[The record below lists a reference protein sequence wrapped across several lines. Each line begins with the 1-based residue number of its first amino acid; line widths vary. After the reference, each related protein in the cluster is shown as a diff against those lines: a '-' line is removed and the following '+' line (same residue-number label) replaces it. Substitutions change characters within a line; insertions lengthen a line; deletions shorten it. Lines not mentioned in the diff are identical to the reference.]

1 MHRISASAHAL
12 LAGLTVMKY
21 NLTQCCYLHQL
32 SATNADN
39 RGPEPPPMH
48 APLPDCR
55 VRRLDGRPFV
65 ASHTAIHVL
74 YILILS
80 SGLLQAAKETAE
92 ESSEE
97 EDSDEEE
104 SEEEEAPKAK
114 ASKRKAEEVRTFC
127 SSKLLVI
134 GHASE
139 SVVSSLTT
147 AALPLL
153 HMQLRGGLLCHVGV
167 HSGETALVGSM
178 TCAHG
183 CDEAPPDGGSSWPS
197 HLLFSR
203 QRGSEPC

>member
-1 MHRISASAHAL
+1 MQTTEVLSPRPCTRLFRIAACDD
-12 LAGLTVMKY
+12 LTAAPS
-21 NLTQCCYLHQL
+21 LQATQ
-32 SATNADN
+32 
-39 RGPEPPPMH
+39 
-48 APLPDCR
+48 
-55 VRRLDGRPFV
+55 PFMF
-65 ASHTAIHVL
+65 SI
-74 YILILS
+74 YS
-80 SGLLQAAKETAE
+80 SSPRGLLQAAKETAE

>member
-1 MHRISASAHAL
+1 MQTTEVLSPCTRLFRIAACDD
-12 LAGLTVMKY
+12 LTAAPSF
-21 NLTQCCYLHQL
+21 Q
-32 SATNADN
+32 AT
-39 RGPEPPPMH
+39 PPFM
-48 APLPDCR
+48 
-55 VRRLDGRPFV
+55 F
-65 ASHTAIHVL
+65 SI
-74 YILILS
+74 YS
-80 SGLLQAAKETAE
+80 SSPRGLLQAAKARAKETAE

-104 SEEEEAPKAK
+104 SEEEEAPKKAK

-127 SSKLLVI
+127 SSKLLFI

-153 HMQLRGGLLCHVGV
+153 HMQLRRGLLCHVGV
-167 HSGETALVGSM
+167 HSGETALAGSM